1 MRGEIMKSGS
11 RWMCCALA
19 SAALS
24 VMGLCAVAAQPQHAV
39 QAAVPA
45 AVPQTPQVL
54 FKDLFIA
61 VQSARVFP
69 DSKTFADVV
78 PKSAP
83 AVILARFHAA
93 KTPMSKQALSEF
105 VAENF
110 VLPSQASGPKV

>member
-19 SAALS
+19 GAALS
-24 VMGLCAVAAQPQHAV
+24 GMGLCAEAAQQPQH
-39 QAAVPA
+39 AVPA

-93 KTPMSKQALSEF
+93 KTPLSKQALSEF

-110 VLPSQASGPKV
+110 GLR